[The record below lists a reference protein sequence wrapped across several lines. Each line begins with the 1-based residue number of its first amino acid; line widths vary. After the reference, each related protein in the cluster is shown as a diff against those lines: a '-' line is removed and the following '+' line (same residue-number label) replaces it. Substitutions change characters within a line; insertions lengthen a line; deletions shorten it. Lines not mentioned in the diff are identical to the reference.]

1 MAIDCSLDLRKEEL
15 WTVSV
20 LALFSEEVTEDT
32 ILILTEIKMS
42 FNLESLKEGTFKMA
56 SWMALDKNCS
66 RMGISTS
73 VSLKMVFLK
82 EEVYFATLQNK
93 IGLVAT
99 SRKEISLTCSNTT
112 TKEERSDSRK

>member
-1 MAIDCSLDLRKEEL
+1 
-15 WTVSV
+15 
-20 LALFSEEVTEDT
+20 
-32 ILILTEIKMS
+32 
-42 FNLESLKEGTFKMA
+42 
-56 SWMALDKNCS
+56 
-66 RMGISTS
+66 MGISTS
-73 VSLKMVFLK
+73 VSLKMVLLK